1 MNHYLLF
8 KTIHLLGVVLFLG
21 NIIVTGWGKLMA
33 DRHGDP
39 VVIAFAQRQ
48 VTLTDYVF
56 TVGGVLLV
64 IVGALG
70 NAMPTFGDFSF
81 LHTYWM
87 AWGFWLFIASGVIWA
102 AILIPVQVIQARM
115 ARTFSRDTVIPDRY
129 WRLSRQWIIWGT
141 VATLLPLANLYWMVF
156 KPA

>member
-1 MNHYLLF
+1 MDHYLLF
-8 KTIHLLGVVLFLG
+8 KAIHLLGVVLFLG
-21 NIIVTGWGKLMA
+21 NIIVTGWWKLMA

-39 VVIAFAQRQ
+39 LVVAFAQRQ

-56 TVGGVLLV
+56 TAGGVMLV
-64 IVGALG
+64 IIGAMG
-70 NAMPTFGDFSF
+70 NAMTSSSDLSF

-87 AWGFWLFIASGVIWA
+87 AWGLWLFVASGAIWA

-115 ARTFSRDTVIPDRY
+115 ARTFTRDTAIPASY
-129 WRLSRQWIIWGT
+129 WRLSRIWIFWGT